1 MKLRT
6 GNFQKV
12 ILSTDAKR
20 IALRNLR
27 EMYPDDREEVLRAI
41 VQQAPDDE
49 SLDRMARALSAEI
62 NRRSR
67 ERQEQSRASTL
78 LK

>member
-12 ILSTDAKR
+12 ILSNDAKR

-49 SLDRMARALSAEI
+49 SLDRMARALATEI

-67 ERQEQSRASTL
+67 ERQEQSRQSTL
-78 LK
+78 LT